1 MDDDVKRTLQTSLER
16 LRNCHH
22 ATNKQTTTTMREPS
36 TTTKKKKANVDAS
49 KPHEARENDTPEFVK
64 KQIELAMM
72 AVLEKRGAEKTC

>member
-1 MDDDVKRTLQTSLER
+1 MMRKERFRLHSSDVTVTRQT
-16 LRNCHH
+16 N
-22 ATNKQTTTTMREPS
+22 NNDMREPS

>member
-1 MDDDVKRTLQTSLER
+1 MDEMRKERFRLHSSDFVTVITRQT
-16 LRNCHH
+16 N
-22 ATNKQTTTTMREPS
+22 NNNMREP
-36 TTTKKKKANVDAS
+36 TTKKKKANVDAS

>member
-1 MDDDVKRTLQTSLER
+1 MKRTLQTSLVR

-22 ATNKQTTTTMREPS
+22 ATNKQNNNMREPS
-36 TTTKKKKANVDAS
+36 TTTTKKKKANVDAS